1 MKALHRMRPSLLDI
15 VRREALLDEARLDA
29 AARGGGSAD
38 ALVRAGLDDAVL
50 AAALARGL
58 GLPLVE
64 LSGEEIETD
73 ALRLLP
79 LDLAQRHRALP
90 LGLDVPVEGRRL
102 LRVAMADPTDGAA
115 LAALESATDCTLAP
129 VLARLG
135 ALEEATARAYRA
147 ITTVVM
153 KQEHARTPF
162 GGSLTV
168 ATPARARVRTE
179 PFHSLEDEAPVELR
193 HRALLDLLCQKG
205 MITQEE
211 YLAELRRL
219 LKERA

>member
-1 MKALHRMRPSLLDI
+1 MKAFHAMRPSLLDI
-15 VRREALLDEARLDA
+15 VRREALLDDARLDA
-29 AARGGGSAD
+29 AVRGGGSAE
-38 ALVRAGLDDAVL
+38 ALVRAGLDDGVL
-50 AAALARGL
+50 AAAVARSL
-58 GLPLVE
+58 GLPLVD
-64 LSGEEIETD
+64 LAGEEIETD

-90 LGLDVPVEGRRL
+90 LALEIPAEGRRV
-102 LRVAMADPTDGAA
+102 LRVAMADPTDPAA
-115 LAALESATDCTLAP
+115 LVALENATDCALHP

-135 ALEEATARAYRA
+135 ALEEATSRAYRA

-153 KQEHARTPF
+153 KAERRRAPF

-168 ATPARARVRTE
+168 ATPARGPVRTE

-193 HRALLDLLCQKG
+193 HRALLELLCQKG
-205 MITQEE
+205 IVTQEE

-219 LKERA
+219 LKERS

>member
-1 MKALHRMRPSLLDI
+1 MPPTLLDI
-15 VRREALLDEARLDA
+15 VRREALLDDARLDA

-38 ALVRAGLDDAVL
+38 AVVRAGVDDAAL

-58 GLPLVE
+58 GVPLVD
-64 LSGEEIETD
+64 LAGEDIETD

-90 LGLDVPVEGRRL
+90 LAVDVPAEGRRH
-102 LRVAMADPTDGAA
+102 LRIAMADPSDRAA
-115 LAALESATDCTLAP
+115 LASLENATDCSVHP
-129 VLARLG
+129 VVARLG

-153 KQEHARTPF
+153 KDDRRRTPF

-168 ATPARARVRTE
+168 ATPARGPVRTE

-193 HRALLDLLCQKG
+193 HRALVDLLCQKG
-205 MITQEE
+205 ILTHEE